1 MDAVS
6 YVVLLILFS
15 MYMVLPAAVGV
26 GLVALARSL
35 VANFHQ
41 GQGPR
46 LVEHERSKSA
56 PSTSENP
63 AK

>member
-41 GQGPR
+41 GQGP
-46 LVEHERSKSA
+46 A
-56 PSTSENP
+56 
-63 AK
+63 